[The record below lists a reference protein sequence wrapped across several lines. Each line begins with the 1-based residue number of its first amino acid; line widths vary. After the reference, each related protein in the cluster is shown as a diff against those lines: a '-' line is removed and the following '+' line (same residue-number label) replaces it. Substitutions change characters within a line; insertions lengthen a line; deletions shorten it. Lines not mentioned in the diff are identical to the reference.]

1 MISSRAVRAAGSL
14 SRLLAP
20 DKESSEAMDNATNL
34 PRVLIVD
41 DSRMV
46 RAMIIKRIREHYDF
60 REEVDGEAG
69 WQALVLDHSIHLVIS
84 DLSMP
89 ILDGYGLLTRIRES
103 KLARIRDMP
112 VVIISG
118 EESEEALERA
128 KALGVSDFISKSIG
142 GAELLARIDS
152 LVKLSL
158 TQNQLKENR
167 EQQVQDPDTGLFTRK
182 YIELQAAQAMSHAM
196 RHDSQVSAMV
206 MGFDRFPALREEHG
220 AEVMQQLQMRFS
232 KMLSNKMRKED
243 SLGHFAGS
251 QFAVISPGTPYPACE
266 SFANRLREAIAVA
279 NISLH
284 GQRLSL
290 SVSVG
295 VANTPE
301 DRVTSAGALL
311 ELAGTRLKTAQQS
324 GGNRVI
330 ACSAKPLAELVTP
343 GIGQAI
349 DLING
354 GHESTVIPHL
364 LKLGK
369 QVLPLLRLLERE
381 LKLGLPLAD
390 IEKSMLDR
398 AQEVEDAGQE

>member
-1 MISSRAVRAAGSL
+1 
-14 SRLLAP
+14 
-20 DKESSEAMDNATNL
+20 MDNATNL

>member
-1 MISSRAVRAAGSL
+1 
-14 SRLLAP
+14 
-20 DKESSEAMDNATNL
+20 MDNATKL
-34 PRVLIVD
+34 PRVLIID

-46 RAMIIKRIREHYDF
+46 RATIIKRIREHYDF

-69 WQALVLDHSIHLVIS
+69 WQALVLDHSIQLVIS

-89 ILDGYGLLTRIRES
+89 VLDGYGLLTRIRS
-103 KLARIRDMP
+103 SRLARIREMP
-112 VVIISG
+112 VLMISG
-118 EESEEALERA
+118 EEGEEALERA
-128 KALGVSDFISKSIG
+128 KLLGVSDFISKSIG
-142 GAELLARIDS
+142 AAELLARIES
-152 LVKLSL
+152 LVKLS
-158 TQNQLKENR
+158 QARNQLKENR
-167 EQQVQDPDTGLFTRK
+167 EQQVQDPESGLFTRK

-220 AEVMQQLQMRFS
+220 AEVMQQLQMRFA
-232 KMLSNKMRKED
+232 KMLANKMRKED

-251 QFAVISPGTPYPACE
+251 QFAVISPGTPSPACE

-279 NISLH
+279 NISLQ
-284 GQRLSL
+284 GQRLTL

-301 DRVTSAGALL
+301 DRVTSAGGLL
-311 ELAGTRLKTAQQS
+311 ELAGARLKAAQQG

-330 ACSAKPLAELVTP
+330 ACGAKPVAALVAPSLAHAV
-343 GIGQAI
+343 

-354 GHESTVIPHL
+354 GHESAVMPHL

-390 IEKSMLDR
+390 MEKSMLDR

>member
-1 MISSRAVRAAGSL
+1 
-14 SRLLAP
+14 LLAP

-89 ILDGYGLLTRIRES
+89 VLDGYGLLTRIRES

-158 TQNQLKENR
+158 TQNQLKETR
-167 EQQVQDPDTGLFTRK
+167 EQQVQDPETGLFTRK

-220 AEVMQQLQMRFS
+220 GEVMQQLQMRFS
-232 KMLSNKMRKED
+232 KMLANKMRKED

-266 SFANRLREAIAVA
+266 SFANRLREAIAAA

-311 ELAGTRLKTAQQS
+311 ELAGARLKSAQQS

-354 GHESTVIPHL
+354 GHESAVIPHL

-398 AQEVEDAGQE
+398 AQEVEDARQE

>member
-1 MISSRAVRAAGSL
+1 
-14 SRLLAP
+14 
-20 DKESSEAMDNATNL
+20 MDSATKL

-41 DSRMV
+41 DSRIV
-46 RAMIIKRIREHYDF
+46 RATIIKRIREHYDF

-69 WQALVLDHSIHLVIS
+69 WQALVLDHTIQLVIS

-89 ILDGYGLLTRIRES
+89 VLDGYGLLTRIRAS

-112 VVIISG
+112 VLIISG
-118 EESEEALERA
+118 EEGDEALERA

-142 GAELLARIDS
+142 GVELLARINS
-152 LVKLSL
+152 LVKLSQA
-158 TQNQLKENR
+158 QNQLKENR

-182 YIELQAAQAMSHAM
+182 YIELQAAQAMSHAT

-206 MGFDRFPALREEHG
+206 MGFDHFPALREAHG

-232 KMLSNKMRKED
+232 KMLANKMRKED

-251 QFAVISPGTPYPACE
+251 QFAVISPATPYPACE
-266 SFANRLREAIAVA
+266 SFANRLREAIAAA

-311 ELAGTRLKTAQQS
+311 ELAGARLKAAQQA
-324 GGNRVI
+324 GGNQVI
-330 ACSAKPLAELVTP
+330 ACSAKAPPPPTAVPVPVP

-349 DLING
+349 DLINAG
-354 GHESTVIPHL
+354 QEGVVIPHL

-369 QVLPLLRLLERE
+369 QVLPLLRLLEQE

-398 AQEVEDAGQE
+398 ARDAEDARQD

>member
-1 MISSRAVRAAGSL
+1 
-14 SRLLAP
+14 
-20 DKESSEAMDNATNL
+20 MDNATQL
-34 PRVLIVD
+34 PRVLIID

-46 RAMIIKRIREHYDF
+46 RATIIKRIRERYDF

-69 WQALVLDHSIHLVIS
+69 WQALVLDHSIQLVIS

-89 ILDGYGLLTRIRES
+89 VLDGYGLLTRIRES
-103 KLARIRDMP
+103 KLARIREIP
-112 VVIISG
+112 VLMISG
-118 EESEEALERA
+118 EEGEEALERA
-128 KALGVSDFISKSIG
+128 KMLGVSDFISKSIG
-142 GAELLARIDS
+142 AAELLARVDS
-152 LVKLSL
+152 LIKLSQ

-206 MGFDRFPALREEHG
+206 MGFDRFPALREAHG
-220 AEVMQQLQMRFS
+220 AEVMQQLQMRFT

-266 SFANRLREAIAVA
+266 SFANRLREAIAAA

-284 GQRLSL
+284 GQRLSV

-301 DRVTSAGALL
+301 DRITSAGALL
-311 ELAGTRLKTAQQS
+311 ELAGARLKAAQQA

-330 ACSAKPLAELVTP
+330 ACSAKPLAELVVP
-343 GIGQAI
+343 SIGQAI

-354 GHESTVIPHL
+354 GHESSVIPHL
-364 LKLGK
+364 LKLGG
-369 QVLPLLRLLERE
+369 QVVPLLRLLERE
-381 LKLGLPLAD
+381 LKLGLPMAD